1 MQLFISYLKTKMK
14 KEAKEKT
21 VECNRK
27 ESIVRDI
34 VAYVVVAYVAVLAFL
49 VVDAKVKLAN
59 AQTELISNNIAVSY
73 NMN

>member
-1 MQLFISYLKTKMK
+1 MK
-14 KEAKEKT
+14 KEAKEKN
-21 VECNRK
+21 VDCSRK
-27 ESIVRDI
+27 ESIVRDVI
-34 VAYVVVAYVAVLAFL
+34 AYVVVVYVAVLAFL